1 MQAVQLKLKQAS
13 AVLGA
18 PPKDVQ
24 NLVQFGLVRPRRRK
38 GVYWFDAS
46 ALLTAN
52 VVFYLKDSLGASTA
66 SLSRVIREAA
76 KLPGFTNGTA
86 SVVSIQLRR
95 RMSRLPLE
103 IRIPLRA
110 LAEDLERR
118 LLLANAV
125 PDLPRGRKR
134 PGWKA
139 EFRAALKEAA
149 ADLGT
154 LSDADVLAAIRRSR
168 ARQPELTVVVDP
180 EVVST

>member
-1 MQAVQLKLKQAS
+1 MQTIHLKLKQAS

-18 PPKDVQ
+18 APKDVQ
-24 NLVQFGLVRPRRRK
+24 NLVQFRIVRPKRRG

-52 VVFYLKDSLGASTA
+52 VAFYLKDALGASTG
-66 SLSRVIREAA
+66 SLARVVREAE
-76 KLPGFTNGTA
+76 KLPGFANGTA
-86 SVVSIQLRR
+86 KTVSVQLRR
-95 RMSRLPLE
+95 PISRCLVE

-110 LAEDLERR
+110 IAEDLERR
-118 LLLANAV
+118 LPLANAV

-149 ADLGT
+149 ADLGE
-154 LSDADVLAAIRRSR
+154 LSNDDVLAEVRRSR
-168 ARQPELTVVVDP
+168 GRRPELSVVADAETV
-180 EVVST
+180 SS